1 MSAGPYGW
9 NAARWDATVRRLI
22 GRRIPGGIRT
32 IRQPKNRRRKSGRSA
47 SAAKRARA
55 RTRTGTTVLSDGCTS
70 MADLVRLIT
79 ATEPAVRNQSLEAA
93 CAGRS
98 LSDLLEQCAAL
109 DAFRRR
115 SENLYERV
123 LALFFLYAI
132 HRFHLPNRLA
142 HALVAPKSDEGGS
155 RITHHA
161 SHSLIPFKGYEHLL
175 HRRF

>member
-1 MSAGPYGW
+1 
-9 NAARWDATVRRLI
+9 
-22 GRRIPGGIRT
+22 
-32 IRQPKNRRRKSGRSA
+32 
-47 SAAKRARA
+47 
-55 RTRTGTTVLSDGCTS
+55 

-123 LALFFLYAI
+123 RALFFLYAI
-132 HRFHLPNRLA
+132 HRFHLPARMA
-142 HALVAPKSDEGGS
+142 TRAGESGMTAK
-155 RITHHA
+155 
-161 SHSLIPFKGYEHLL
+161 IPFKA
-175 HRRF
+175 RRKPAIVAISNAPWASKKPSPST